1 MIRRLRLFSGL
12 VMLAYVTM
20 HLLNHA
26 VGLISLE
33 DNGECALVHLPNLDE
48 PTGAAAAL

>member
-1 MIRRLRLFSGL
+1 MIRQLRLSSGM

-33 DNGECALVHLPNLDE
+33 SMEDVLRYILRI
-48 PTGAAAAL
+48 